1 MRPLRPAREPQL
13 QLQEPEQWPQG
24 QELQGQEQQGLQEQR
39 PPLGQRRQAPL
50 SEPRPE
56 PQVPLVLQVRLPR
69 VPARVPEARPAPR
82 THPA

>member
-1 MRPLRPAREPQL
+1 LVQPLRPAREPQL
-13 QLQEPEQWPQG
+13 QLQEPEQWP
-24 QELQGQEQQGLQEQR
+24 QGQEQQGLQEQR